1 MRLVVRSTPSTF
13 VQLELRFLAM
23 GNLGVEVCSVHA
35 GAIAV
40 TAFFDNIAYVVLSDV
55 LKNKNMAQVRIEAF
69 HKYVGLP
76 MSQMSGPVHRPAV
89 TVGTLFAQVVRQLDL
104 HTLAAH
110 CGDMEVFIIGLRRT
124 KTGGVRQTRLKILG
138 RLIEQIDAGTEN
150 QLVYQIVLIQPGAHQ
165 HGQDIHLPFIL
176 HKGTGNA
183 DILLHVAVIAR
194 HHIVHGIVLILQP
207 ARKSGGGKNP
217 YCLRTCRLP
226 PKSSRLSC
234 RKRQVLLRTVIAV
247 AVGVLNGAVQ

>member
-1 MRLVVRSTPSTF
+1 MPW
-13 VQLELRFLAM
+13 AI
-23 GNLGVEVCSVHA
+23 GVEVCSVHA

-194 HHIVHGIVLILQP
+194 HHIVHGIVLILQS
-207 ARKSGGGKNP
+207 ARKSGGGKKAVIHIAYVHAACHP
-217 YCLRTCRLP
+217 SQVVCLAV
-226 PKSSRLSC
+226 SV
-234 RKRQVLLRTVIAV
+234 QILLRTVVAV